1 MLRPRFT
8 PQANIQANPTGW
20 HLQIPSGENGNYQLA
35 QLDDYVSLSRGN
47 FPLKTPTSLSLVC
60 RASAASLPGTWG
72 FGFWNDPFAFSLGLQ
87 GMARRLPA
95 LPNACWFFNASPE
108 NHLSFDNQHS
118 GSGFLA
124 QTFRSPRIPAA
135 LLLPGVLGAP
145 LLYAKTLSKWLRAIA
160 GKLIREDS
168 LQLDVDTTGWHAY
181 ELSWGSSAVSF
192 SIDQAVVFQSPVSPR
207 GPLGL
212 VIWID
217 NQYAAWTPAG
227 TISMGTLPLKEPA
240 WIEVEQVQIKA

>member
-1 MLRPRFT
+1 MLRPHFT
-8 PQANIQANPTGW
+8 PHANIQTNPAGW
-20 HLQIPSGENGNYQLA
+20 HLQIPAGESGNYQLA
-35 QLDDYVSLSRGN
+35 QLDNYVPLSRGN
-47 FPLKTPTSLSLVC
+47 FPFKTPVSLSLQC
-60 RASAASLPGTWG
+60 RASSTSLPGTWG

-108 NHLSFDNQHS
+108 NHLSFDNQNP

-124 QTFRSPRIPAA
+124 QTFRSPRIPSV

-145 LLYAKTLSKWLRAIA
+145 MLYAKTLSKWLRTIA
-160 GKLIREDS
+160 GKLIRQES
-168 LQLDVDTTGWHAY
+168 LKLDVDTTDWHAY
-181 ELSWGSSAVSF
+181 ELSWGPNLVSF
-192 SIDQAVVFQSPVSPR
+192 SIDQAIVFQSPVSPR

-227 TISMGTLPLKEPA
+227 KISMGTLPLKVPA
-240 WIEVEQVQIKA
+240 WIEVEQVQIKT